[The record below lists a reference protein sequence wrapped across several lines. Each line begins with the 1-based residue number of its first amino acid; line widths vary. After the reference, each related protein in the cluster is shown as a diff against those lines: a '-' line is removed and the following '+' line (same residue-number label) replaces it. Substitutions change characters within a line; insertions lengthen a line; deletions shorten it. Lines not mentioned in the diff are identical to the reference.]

1 MFSLFDGV
9 FKLNADSI
17 VSQLKRSLLGDYS
30 ENIGEFVSDVKGDIV
45 NTVTD
50 WGKTWGLV
58 EDKASDLDL
67 LAEQAQDRMQPI
79 VEKYR
84 PEDAAKPPEAPETAW
99 DRMQWTYGNAEPEEY
114 KAPPEPELGEEME
127 MVDLNPGEEAIAD
140 SLNETLYELDEMDGK
155 LGTEFYSIHTEE
167 GLENTLKL
175 LNDAKWDEGMQMVE
189 INPELQAQLAEQR
202 LQPEPLEFRSVQ
214 LESVLSN
221 DSDLSVAQEMEGS
234 GISPLDVDMFN
245 RTGSNHPGA
254 IELVEMKVDLGE
266 LPAPSNNE
274 MSSFE
279 PFGQLEQTASGPG
292 SRPIAFEGF
301 MEENYPNYEGN
312 SPEFDEIMFGE
323 EEAMGGMD
331 WAALGGEMAEWG
343 SAAFMGTLDAVV
355 GSVAGAAMGLVYMSP
370 LIAISELVPIVAKLV
385 KGNWWI
391 KDYDKQEQNYEYQ
404 LARLGSIMGTY
415 WQLADQIEYLYR
427 DTPKYV
433 WFRDNG
439 LAPLPGS

>member
-9 FKLNADSI
+9 LKLNADSI
-17 VSQLKRSLLGDYS
+17 GNQLKRSLLGDYS

-99 DRMQWTYGNAEPEEY
+99 DRLQWSYGNAEPEEY

-155 LGTEFYSIHTEE
+155 MGTEFYSIHTEE

-189 INPELQAQLAEQR
+189 ITPELEEQLEEQR
-202 LQPEPLEFRSVQ
+202 LQGETLEFRRVQ
-214 LESVLSN
+214 IESVLSN

-234 GISPLDVDMFN
+234 GI
-245 RTGSNHPGA
+245 
-254 IELVEMKVDLGE
+254 
-266 LPAPSNNE
+266 
-274 MSSFE
+274 
-279 PFGQLEQTASGPG
+279 
-292 SRPIAFEGF
+292 
-301 MEENYPNYEGN
+301 
-312 SPEFDEIMFGE
+312 
-323 EEAMGGMD
+323 
-331 WAALGGEMAEWG
+331 
-343 SAAFMGTLDAVV
+343 
-355 GSVAGAAMGLVYMSP
+355 
-370 LIAISELVPIVAKLV
+370 
-385 KGNWWI
+385 
-391 KDYDKQEQNYEYQ
+391 
-404 LARLGSIMGTY
+404 
-415 WQLADQIEYLYR
+415 
-427 DTPKYV
+427 
-433 WFRDNG
+433 
-439 LAPLPGS
+439 